1 MRTRL
6 VYVNKQTGGLVLV
19 YPAYD
24 DFVAKMLY
32 PTEAELLQ
40 HVLDHDVPSDVVC
53 HMVEEEDWPTDFT
66 FVDAWEWED

>member
-1 MRTRL
+1 MRAKI
-6 VYVNKQTGGLVLV
+6 VYVDGDIGGLVLV
-19 YPAYD
+19 HPAYD
-24 DFVAKMLY
+24 DPVSKMLY

-53 HMVEEEDWPTDFT
+53 HTVEEEDWPTDFT